1 MKWTIMVALGLPGL
15 FFPVSLWAQDTAQK
29 APAYN
34 RWSVGLKAIHLYDLR
49 FNSYDDLQ
57 NGFSGEDMF
66 GLNGEKT
73 RFDMA
78 FGFEAAYQFSPVL
91 SVDVYGAM
99 GNMTGANQIE
109 YYKAKTNFIGAG
121 TNIALK
127 TSGTGHH
134 LFIPYARFSTG
145 WAGYSSTRYFIQDDV
160 DFSTFDGNTLH
171 YGLGL
176 GLRAYVL
183 NKLAVYAQSQFVVV
197 ATDAWDGYN
206 YGSGKDHMVQ
216 TAVGIRYTIGSKER
230 KALETAPAW
239 QGKTDPV
246 LLTQQSLMKE
256 QLEQLNSK
264 VAKVEQQTKNNRLA
278 IDSLTADMLTKTNPE
293 ILNKQIQEQVKKLSA
308 ALASGNLHVVYF
320 AFNKADID
328 EQGRTVLMQLVN
340 QLKRYP
346 QMKVGI
352 SAFNDEVGNAQVNEL
367 IRDARRDAVR
377 SYLLG
382 AGIEAE
388 RMLFEPW
395 TGIYTGNDR
404 IDRRAEIR
412 LLP

>member
-1 MKWTIMVALGLPGL
+1 MVALALPGM
-15 FFPVSLWAQDTAQK
+15 FFPVSLWAQDTADK

-34 RWSVGLKAIHLYDLR
+34 RLSVGLKAMHLYDLR

-66 GLNGEKT
+66 GLNGQKT

-78 FGFEAAYQFSPVL
+78 FGLEAAYQFSPVL

-121 TNIALK
+121 ANIALK
-127 TSGTGHH
+127 TAATGHYR
-134 LFIPYARFSTG
+134 FIPYARFSTG

-160 DFSTFDGNTLH
+160 DFSTFEGNTLH

-176 GLRAYVL
+176 GLRAYLL
-183 NKLAVYAQSQFVVV
+183 NNLAVYAQSQFVVV

-206 YGSGKDHMVQ
+206 YGSGKDHMLQ
-216 TAVGIRYTIGSKER
+216 TAVGIRYTIGPKER
-230 KALETAPAW
+230 KSLETAPAW
-239 QGKTDPV
+239 QGKTDPD
-246 LLTQQSLMKE
+246 LLTQQALMKE
-256 QLEQLNSK
+256 QLEQLNGK
-264 VAKVEQQTKNNRLA
+264 VANVEQQTKNNQLA
-278 IDSLTADMLTKTNPE
+278 IDSLEADLLAKTNPE
-293 ILNKQIQEQVKKLSA
+293 TLNKQIEEQVKKLSA

-328 EQGRTVLMQLVN
+328 EQGRTVLTQLVN
-340 QLKRYP
+340 HLNRYP
-346 QMKVGI
+346 QLKIGI

-382 AGIEAE
+382 AGIAAE